1 MAGPEA
7 KGALG
12 RQNDDLD
19 EASRATARAPSPEG
33 GPTRPQSAATRT
45 FFSRGGKQKKI
56 EVHKMSASAKMCLR
70 PSPEADF

>member
-1 MAGPEA
+1 MIKSDVIAEDDDGPEA

-19 EASRATARAPSPEG
+19 EASRATPGAPPAKG

-45 FFSRGGKQKKI
+45 FFIARGGSE
-56 EVHKMSASAKMCLR
+56 EV
-70 PSPEADF
+70 